1 MIIEWNKN
9 HHFEGIPD
17 AEISVG
23 EGDFFTD
30 QLWLR
35 DLLPYKIKWFKEIA
49 EKHFG
54 LFKEEILQIEKDKK
68 RIAQTV
74 FEHGRTM
81 KQAEEIKQFFNAFY
95 DLPNRERCAESG
107 IKFCKWYLEL

>member
-1 MIIEWNKN
+1 MFIIMIIEWNKN

-68 RIAQTV
+68 RIVGVGKTV
-74 FEHGRTM
+74 HVASDKKSHT
-81 KQAEEIKQFFNAFY
+81 KIPLPD
-95 DLPNRERCAESG
+95 DLRKALK
-107 IKFCKWYLEL
+107 KFP